1 MHIAFHGLDVFNV
14 VMSFKWSHSKIL
26 GLESTE
32 KYKMDVFMMLK
43 QHALCVITLLGSAS
57 LYANVPIESRDLSQN
72 SSIESS
78 ANNVAINSGAAVAN
92 VPTNLNWQIMQKNQQ
107 LENDIRS
114 LRGKIEEQDN
124 EIEQLKHE
132 LTNRYTDLDQRLELL
147 QQKVDPESATPEED
161 NQQDTS
167 PSTNTTPV
175 APNARPAA
183 KTTNTQAP
191 TTKATA
197 TNSQATVINAQSSAE
212 LDKAAYTVA
221 LDAYKQ
227 GGAKKAIAP
236 MQNFIKNNPNS
247 VYISNAYFWLAEF
260 NLAIEPTNY
269 SEAKKNYNIVVNKYP
284 NSAKASRSLYQLYN
298 IAKDV
303 DHNTTLATQL
313 KTKLQKNY
321 PKSEE
326 VGYLKK

>member
-1 MHIAFHGLDVFNV
+1 
-14 VMSFKWSHSKIL
+14 
-26 GLESTE
+26 
-32 KYKMDVFMMLK
+32 MMLK
-43 QHALCVITLLGSAS
+43 QHALCALALFSSVS
-57 LYANVPIESRDLSQN
+57 LYANIPIESRGLSQN
-72 SSIESS
+72 SIDVG
-78 ANNVAINSGAAVAN
+78 ANNVAINSGATTAN

-107 LENDIRS
+107 LENDIRT
-114 LRGKIEEQDN
+114 LRGKMEEQGN
-124 EIEQLKHE
+124 EIEQLKRE

-147 QQKVDPESATPEED
+147 QQKIDPESTTSAED
-161 NQQDTS
+161 TQQDTPP
-167 PSTNTTPV
+167 PSTSNTP
-175 APNARPAA
+175 APIAA
-183 KTTNTQAP
+183 TATTQAP
-191 TTKATA
+191 VVNT
-197 TNSQATVINAQSSAE
+197 QPPSAAD

-269 SEAKKNYNIVVNKYP
+269 TEAKKNYNIVVNQYP
-284 NSAKASRSLYQLYN
+284 NSAKAARALYQLHN

-303 DHNTTLATQL
+303 DRNTTLANQL
-313 KTKLQKNY
+313 KAKLIKNY

-326 VGYLKK
+326 AAYFKK

>member
-1 MHIAFHGLDVFNV
+1 
-14 VMSFKWSHSKIL
+14 
-26 GLESTE
+26 
-32 KYKMDVFMMLK
+32 MLK
-43 QHALCVITLLGSAS
+43 KHALGTLLLCCTAPVF
-57 LYANVPIESRDLSQN
+57 ANIPIESRGLSQN
-72 SSIESS
+72 SASY
-78 ANNVAINSGAAVAN
+78 APNNTQAAISTGSGETVT
-92 VPTNLNWQIMQKNQQ
+92 TNLNWQLMQKNQQ
-107 LENDIRS
+107 LENDLRT

-147 QQKVDPESATPEED
+147 QQKVDPESAAPEED

-167 PSTNTTPV
+167 PSSTNSPAPVASNTTV
-175 APNARPAA
+175 KQAASVPAKQA
-183 KTTNTQAP
+183 AP
-191 TTKATA
+191 T
-197 TNSQATVINAQSSAE
+197 SAQPSSAE

-247 VYISNAYFWLAEF
+247 IYISNAYFWLAEF
-260 NLAIEPTNY
+260 NLAVEPTNY
-269 SEAKKNYNIVVNKYP
+269 AEAKKNYNVVVNQYP

-298 IAKDV
+298 IAKNV
-303 DHNTTLATQL
+303 DYNTTLANQL
-313 KTKLQKNY
+313 KIKLQKNY

-326 VGYLKK
+326 AGYLKK

>member
-1 MHIAFHGLDVFNV
+1 
-14 VMSFKWSHSKIL
+14 MSFKWSCSKIL
-26 GLESTE
+26 RLESTE

-43 QHALCVITLLGSAS
+43 QHALCVLTLLGSAS
-57 LYANVPIESRDLSQN
+57 LYANVPIESRGLSQN
-72 SSIESS
+72 NSIDLS

-92 VPTNLNWQIMQKNQQ
+92 VPTNLNWQLMQKNQQ
-107 LENDIRS
+107 LENDLRT

-147 QQKVDPESATPEED
+147 QQKVDPESAAPEED

-167 PSTNTTPV
+167 PSSTNSPAPVASNTTAKQAASV
-175 APNARPAA
+175 PA
-183 KTTNTQAP
+183 KQASP
-191 TTKATA
+191 A
-197 TNSQATVINAQSSAE
+197 SAQPSSAE

-269 SEAKKNYNIVVNKYP
+269 AEAKKNYNIVVNQYP

-303 DHNTTLATQL
+303 DHNTTLANQL

-326 VGYLKK
+326 VGYLKQ

>member
-1 MHIAFHGLDVFNV
+1 
-14 VMSFKWSHSKIL
+14 
-26 GLESTE
+26 
-32 KYKMDVFMMLK
+32 MDVFMMLK
-43 QHALCVITLLGSAS
+43 QHALCVLALLSSAS
-57 LYANVPIESRDLSQN
+57 LYANIPIESRGLSQT
-72 SSIESS
+72 SIEPS
-78 ANNVAINSGAAVAN
+78 ANNVAIDSGATTAN

-107 LENDIRS
+107 LENDVRA

-124 EIEQLKHE
+124 EIEKLKHE

-147 QQKVDPESATPEED
+147 QQKIDPESATPEED
-161 NQQDTS
+161 NQQDTP
-167 PSTNTTPV
+167 PSTVNAPTPV
-175 APNARPAA
+175 AAKATNTPPAA
-183 KTTNTQAP
+183 VSTQP
-191 TTKATA
+191 TIASTQQPSPAD
-197 TNSQATVINAQSSAE
+197 

-236 MQNFIKNNPNS
+236 MKNFIKNNPNS

-269 SEAKKNYNIVVNKYP
+269 TEAKKNYNIVINQYP
-284 NSAKASRSLYQLYN
+284 NSAKAARALYQLHN

-303 DHNTTLATQL
+303 DHNTTLTNQL
-313 KTKLQKNY
+313 KSKLVKDY

-326 VGYLKK
+326 AGYFKK